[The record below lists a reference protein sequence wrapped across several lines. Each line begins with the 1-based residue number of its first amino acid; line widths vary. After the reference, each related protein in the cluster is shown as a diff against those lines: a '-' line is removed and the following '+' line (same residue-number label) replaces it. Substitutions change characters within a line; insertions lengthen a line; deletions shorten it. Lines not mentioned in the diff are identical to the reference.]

1 MGSSGSGKSTL
12 ARQLGEI
19 TKISAYY
26 MDGLRFTSNRMEI
39 PKNEFRAKQTEI
51 VAKESWIFEGNS
63 LGTMAQRM
71 ERADTVVFIDY
82 NRYFCLYRVFKR
94 RIQIL
99 KKPRLEMPDDW
110 IDKVEWE
117 FIKWI
122 WNYPK
127 RTRPKIIEAM
137 NTSGKQIYHLKS
149 RKQVRAFVEMM
160 IEMYL

>member
-19 TKISAYY
+19 TNIPAFY
-26 MDGLRFTSNRMEI
+26 MDGLRFTSNRAEI
-39 PKNEFRAKQTEI
+39 PKDEFRAKQTEI

-71 ERADTVVFIDY
+71 DRADTVVFIDY
-82 NRYFCLYRVFKR
+82 NRFFCIYRVIKR
-94 RIQIL
+94 RVQIK
-99 KKPRLEMPDDW
+99 KKPRLEMPYDW
-110 IDKVEWE
+110 TDKVEWE

-137 NTSGKQIYHLKS
+137 HIAEVQFFHLKT
-149 RKQVRAFVEMM
+149 RKQVREFVEMM
-160 IEMYL
+160 REMHP